1 MAASANSYI
10 TIKETFGQIVRGL
23 GKVLLGLCNARWPA
37 GERSFL
43 AGLELRGE

>member
-10 TIKETFGQIVRGL
+10 TIKETFGQIVRSL
-23 GKVLLGLCNARWPA
+23 GKVLLGLCNDCWPA

-43 AGLELRGE
+43 AGVELHGG